1 MTRGVGRVARV
12 ALLTISIIFSGAT
25 RPLVAQ
31 VAPSVPIAPTLR
43 VDVIDRDAT
52 EVHAGV
58 GVEIPAGAYVR
69 VGVIAGFGGR
79 IIEGGSGGT
88 ARLDVLARFLLDAFR
103 QSRWG
108 LSAGGGVSLL
118 ADRNDRIRPNLLVAV
133 DLEGPRTRQGF
144 SPAFQVGFGGG
155 IRAGV
160 GLRWNGRSVR

>member
-1 MTRGVGRVARV
+1 MMVGIGRVARV
-12 ALLTISIIFSGAT
+12 TLLTISIILSGAT
-25 RPLVAQ
+25 RTLVAQ
-31 VAPSVPIAPTLR
+31 GAPPVPIAPTLR
-43 VDVIDRDAT
+43 VDVIDRSGT

-58 GVEIPAGAYVR
+58 GAEIPAGAYAR
-69 VGVIAGFGGR
+69 IGVIAGFGAR
-79 IIEGGSGGT
+79 FIDPGSGGT

-118 ADRNDRIRPNLLVAV
+118 ADRDDRIRPNLLVAV
-133 DLEGPRTRQGF
+133 DLEGPRTPQGF

-155 IRAGV
+155 FRAGV